1 MSQELL
7 YFLSIVAFGICI
19 YLVIYIKK
27 KYSLIHN
34 AKILHQEQD
43 EKAQLRYEEQ
53 RSYLIESITIIAK
66 AYGNDDKLTCT
77 EACMRLS
84 TLLQTLAPQL
94 LEKPELSVIKDVHL
108 KTEHIPIKEKWKALS
123 KQEKWTFTKE
133 MALLD
138 QKYQEDVLSAAQ
150 YLITYD
156 FKLLVH

>member
-27 KYSLIHN
+27 KYSLIRN

-66 AYGNDDKLTCT
+66 AYGNDEKLTCT

-94 LEKPELSVIKDVHL
+94 LEQPELSVIKDVHL

-133 MALLD
+133 MAQLD
-138 QKYQEDVLSAAQ
+138 QKYQEDVLSATQ
-150 YLITYD
+150 YLIAYD
-156 FKLLVH
+156 FKLLIH